1 MFTKLIPF
9 RPQGSFSKRIE
20 SLADATVKREV
31 LSVLQSMFPNITIPQ
46 PVDFYFHR
54 WHSDPLFRGS
64 YSNWPA
70 NFLPEHSDNLR
81 ANVHER
87 LWFAGEAT
95 SKKYFGTLTLSVLN
109 GDL

>member
-1 MFTKLIPF
+1 
-9 RPQGSFSKRIE
+9 
-20 SLADATVKREV
+20 
-31 LSVLQSMFPNITIPQ
+31 MFPNITIPQ

-109 GDL
+109 DNL